1 MGLTGTAP
9 GSKMAAEVA
18 DGPAQ
23 RRTNCAI
30 IVRSNLTNMAKN
42 ISAKI
47 ENWATL
53 DLTFGQKGRIL

>member
-1 MGLTGTAP
+1 
-9 GSKMAAEVA
+9 MAAEVA